1 MKTGM
6 HEQNSAWSTWR
17 TVAEEVA
24 RQAGQ
29 LIRAKL
35 AEPLQ
40 VSSKGF
46 RDLVTDAD
54 LAAQQQITTT
64 LRQHFPDHGFL
75 AEEKNS
81 ELPSAGPV
89 RWIVDPIDGTSNY
102 SRSLPIFCVSL
113 AVAVAEEV
121 VAGVIYDPMRDELF
135 SAGRGQ
141 GATVNGQPLRVSV
154 TAELAEAIV
163 GIDWGRHASIRQRSL
178 DALNRF
184 AHQARSIR
192 ALGSSALALAWVAA
206 GRVDLYGNYNLSAWD
221 IAAGALLIHEA
232 GGHTSDLQ
240 AAPLRLVENTPCV
253 ASNGRLH
260 SEFLALL
267 HP

>member
-1 MKTGM
+1 MT
-6 HEQNSAWSTWR
+6 ELTNAWSAWR
-17 TVAEEVA
+17 AVAENAA
-24 RQAGQ
+24 RAAGH
-29 LIRAKL
+29 LIRRKL

-64 LRQHFPDHGFL
+64 LRTHFPDHGFL

-81 ELPSAGPV
+81 ALPTAGPV
-89 RWIVDPIDGTSNY
+89 RWIIDPIDGTSNY
-102 SRSLPIFCVSL
+102 SRLLPIFCVSL

-121 VAGVIYDPMRDELF
+121 VVGVIYDPLRDELF

-141 GATVNGQPLRVSV
+141 GATVNGQPLRVST
-154 TAELAEAIV
+154 TADLAEALV
-163 GIDWGRHASIRQRSL
+163 GIDWGRQESIRQRSL

-184 AHQARSIR
+184 AHHVRSIR

-206 GRVDLYGNYNLSAWD
+206 GRMDLYGNYKLSAWD

-232 GGHTSDLQ
+232 GGLTSDLQ

-260 SEFLALL
+260 REFLALL
-267 HP
+267 